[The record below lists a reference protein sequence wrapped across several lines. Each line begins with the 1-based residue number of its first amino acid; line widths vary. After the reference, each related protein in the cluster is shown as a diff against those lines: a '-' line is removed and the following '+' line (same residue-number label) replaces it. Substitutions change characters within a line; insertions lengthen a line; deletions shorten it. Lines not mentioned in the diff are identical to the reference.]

1 MVFAPGFEHLDPALL
16 AFVKCHVTSPLK
28 WEALRVLAGQE
39 GTWLRTEQLARA
51 THRTPAELH
60 DALAQL
66 VAEGVLEEVSAGR
79 PEDVSYRL
87 PPSEP
92 TSVVL
97 QRLIQE
103 ATRSQELRSIIVA
116 YLQRSKIAATLTSP
130 VSARAVA

>member
-1 MVFAPGFEHLDPALL
+1 MLFAPGFDHLDPALL
-16 AFVKCHVTSPLK
+16 AFVKCHITSPLK
-28 WEALRVLAGQE
+28 WEALRVLASQE

-51 THRTPAELH
+51 THRTHTELH

-66 VAEGVLEEVSAGR
+66 VAEGVLEELPAGQ

-92 TSVVL
+92 TSIVL

-116 YLQRSKIAATLTSP
+116 YLQRSKVAATLTPS
-130 VSARAVA
+130 VNARAVA